1 MDKQRNSH
9 IDDMT
14 ALEKRAVMSLAS
26 IYALRMLGLFM
37 IMPVFAIY
45 ATGHLAGATP
55 ALIGL
60 AIGAYGLTN
69 AIFQIPFGMISDR
82 YGRKPIIIFGL
93 LLFAIGSVVSA
104 MSDTIWG
111 VIIGR
116 IIQGA
121 GAIAAVVMALTADLT
136 REEHRLKAMAVI
148 GMSIGMSFA
157 VALIMG
163 PILDRWIGV
172 QGIFWLTALLALGGI
187 AVIKY
192 LVPNQ
197 VSQRVHRDS
206 VPVPEMFRSVLADH
220 QLLRLDFGIMALH
233 AILTATFVVVPLAL
247 LNEASMP
254 KEQHWYIYLPVLL
267 LGMLLMVPF
276 IIIAEKKRK
285 MKAVFVGAIAFLG
298 LSELVLYFGH
308 HDIGGV
314 FAALA
319 IFFIAFNVL
328 EASLPSLVAKVVMPD
343 RKGTAMGVYN
353 TSQFFGAFLGGV
365 AGGVVYGAYG
375 MESVFLMCAGIAA
388 VWFWLAYTMQS
399 PRYLSS
405 YLLRVETMD
414 AHQAEALV
422 IKLTAITG
430 VAEAIV
436 NGDEGVAYL
445 KVDLHALDKA
455 ELLAY
460 SVKDEQIA

>member
-1 MDKQRNSH
+1 MVKQRNTH

-14 ALEKRAVMSLAS
+14 SLEKRAVMSLAS

-45 ATGHLAGATP
+45 ATGHLVGATP

-82 YGRKPIIIFGL
+82 FGRKPIIIFGL
-93 LLFAIGSVVSA
+93 VLFAAGSVVSA

-116 IIQGA
+116 IIQGC

-148 GMSIGMSFA
+148 GMSIGASFA

-172 QGIFWLTALLALGGI
+172 QGIFWLTAILALGGI
-187 AVIKY
+187 GVIKY
-192 LVPNQ
+192 LVPDQ
-197 VSQRVHRDS
+197 VSTRVHRDS
-206 VPVPEMFRSVLADH
+206 VAVPELFRSVLRDH

-233 AILTATFVVVPLAL
+233 MILTATFVVVPLAM
-247 LNEASMP
+247 LNEAALP
-254 KEQHWYIYLPVLL
+254 KEHHWYIYLPVLL
-267 LGMLLMVPF
+267 LGMALMIPF

-285 MKAVFVGAIAFLG
+285 MKTVFVGSIAFLG

-308 HDIGGV
+308 DSIGGI
-314 FAALA
+314 FTALA

-353 TSQFFGAFLGGV
+353 TSQFLGAFMGGV
-365 AGGVVYGAYG
+365 AGGLVYGAYG
-375 MESVFLMCAGIAA
+375 MESVFLMCVGIS
-388 VWFWLAYTMQS
+388 VIWFWLAFTMQS

-405 YLLRVETMD
+405 YLLRVAPMNE
-414 AHQAEALV
+414 HEAEQLV
-422 IKLTAITG
+422 IELTAITG

-445 KVDLHALDKA
+445 KVDLHALDKE
-455 ELLAY
+455 ELLAF
-460 SVKDEQIA
+460 SVQ